1 MARCRQAT
9 SHYMNQWWPRNM
21 SPCRVTGPQGVKHV
35 TYPCPYIAYIPWL
48 YYGYPN
54 QGHSWY
60 GLSQWIPRLHCNV
73 VSHWLNQYPDPFL
86 LTYSWDPSLGCMGY
100 SLCVLNHIP
109 LILLKWWR
117 LYIRQLFLTCMKLP
131 QRYGYRFCC
140 GLDFVYAF
148 VCMPLLY
155 ALMLY
160 CVTEFFLVYFGIYDL
175 VTVLYV
181 VQMTCIW
188 YQMKC
193 DCSINYGHLND
204 PTPKCISTLKNV

>member
-1 MARCRQAT
+1 MAWCRQAT

-131 QRYGYRFCC
+131 QRYGYRFVVVWI
-140 GLDFVYAF
+140 LYMLLS
-148 VCMPLLY
+148 VCHCYTPW
-155 ALMLY
+155 
-160 CVTEFFLVYFGIYDL
+160 CFIVSHNFFLVYFGF
-175 VTVLYV
+175 
-181 VQMTCIW
+181 MT
-188 YQMKC
+188 
-193 DCSINYGHLND
+193 S
-204 PTPKCISTLKNV
+204 